1 MGRFSIITF
10 GCTLNKS
17 DSAKM
22 QYILQSSNYE
32 FVENP
37 KDAEI
42 VIVNTCTVKTPSEN
56 KAIKVIKQ
64 LKKEG
69 KLVIVT
75 GCLAQ
80 HQPELFKE
88 FPIVGTY
95 QIDKIKEAIEL
106 ALMGEKPKFLE
117 KDKIEKIKINS
128 LDVFPIKIIP
138 IQEGCLWK
146 CSYCAT
152 KFSRSI
158 LHSYRPRD
166 IYEVL
171 KNAIVNGFKVI
182 YFTGT
187 DLAAYGFDLGI
198 DLADLLHGLREIEG
212 FFLLRVGMANPGIL
226 NKFIDRLLKA
236 YEDPRIFKFFHIPV
250 QTASNRILEDMK
262 RKYTI
267 EEFYELV
274 QKIRNKYPE
283 ASIATDII
291 VGYPTETEEDF
302 KLTLQMIEE
311 IKFDVI
317 NISRFWPRPGTEAY
331 NLKPLK
337 GEIVKERSRKVTDIF
352 NKTAKERNKI
362 WLNWEGWCIIES
374 KGTKE
379 NTWIGRNYAYK
390 QVVVKSNQNL
400 LGKFVKVKI
409 KEITA
414 VDLRGIIQGVKDN
427 IDVEEWISNRLYG

>member
-1 MGRFSIITF
+1 MW
-10 GCTLNKS
+10 
-17 DSAKM
+17 
-22 QYILQSSNYE
+22 YILQKEGYE
-32 FVENP
+32 FVEDP
-37 KDAEI
+37 KEANI
-42 VIVNTCTVKTPSEN
+42 VIVNTCTVKTPSEH
-56 KAIKVIKQ
+56 KAIKIINQ
-64 LKKEG
+64 LKKDG
-69 KLVIVT
+69 KIIVVA

-80 HQPELFKE
+80 HRPDLFKE
-88 FPIVGTY
+88 YPIVGTY
-95 QIDKIKEAIEL
+95 QIDKIKEAVEL
-106 ALMGEKPKFLE
+106 ALKGEKPKFLE
-117 KDKIEKIKINS
+117 QKNIEKIKIPS
-128 LDVFPIKIIP
+128 IDTFPIKIIP

-152 KFSRSI
+152 KFSRNI
-158 LHSYRPRD
+158 LQSYRPRN

-171 KNAIVNGFKVI
+171 KEAIKEGFKIV

-187 DLAAYGFDLGI
+187 DLSAYGFDLGI
-198 DLADLLHGLREIEG
+198 NLADLLCGLREIDG

-226 NKFIDRLLKA
+226 NKFIDKLLEA

-250 QTASNRILEDMK
+250 QSASNKVLEDMK

-267 EEFYELV
+267 EDFYELV

-311 IKFDVI
+311 IKFDVL

-337 GEIVKERSRKVTDIF
+337 GEVVKMRSRKVTEIF
-352 NKTAKERNKI
+352 NKTARERNKI

-390 QVVVKSNQNL
+390 QIIVKSNQNL

-414 VDLRGIIQGVKDN
+414 VDLRGIIQGIKDN